1 MDDSSNSSDSSDSS
15 NSILSPCSSPSS
27 SELTWKRGRSSSSSQ
42 TYESDDSCTSRV
54 KCARFCEDHVSEWD
68 ISKLESF
75 GIIYDDKA
83 TELADLY
90 ESALK
95 DLYLVLG
102 IKHLAE
108 LWTKLLKI
116 KEILVESTKKCME
129 SLDVDE
135 EFSDIESLSPFAV
148 VKETEKCLQ
157 AIAKIKDEI
166 SAKGSTSSFDN
177 LSWHLFSFWH
187 TAILEYVEYYSDLI
201 REWSSH
207 GRLGVEGE
215 FCQLLVFFSRL
226 CLLNSM
232 RGDASPE
239 VRMTLDGVDT
249 TSVPDL
255 RYKLQGECAHFK
267 TNPSLMTAT
276 VGEVKKWTLAQDEK
290 TTTGF
295 NIRNMKFSG
304 QSVESLLGRHGGE
317 LLLEWK
323 KSALQDT
330 NLGIICVKNMI
341 IFTCLKLDRE
351 HLSNLAHGHP
361 MEDEKSIIHYSRPYN
376 YLVRKDREEIMDTMF
391 HLGLLCRVKSLHF
404 LQD

>member
-42 TYESDDSCTSRV
+42 TYESDDSCTSQV
-54 KCARFCEDHVSEWD
+54 KCARFCEDHVSEWE

-116 KEILVESTKKCME
+116 KEILMESTKKCMQ

-135 EFSDIESLSPFAV
+135 EFSDIDSLSPFAV
-148 VKETEKCLQ
+148 VKESEKCLQ
-157 AIAKIKDEI
+157 AIAKIKDEM
-166 SAKGSTSSFDN
+166 SAKGSPSSFDN

-226 CLLNSM
+226 FLLNSM

-255 RYKLQGECAHFK
+255 RYKLQGECTHFK

-304 QSVESLLGRHGGE
+304 QSVEGLLGRHGGE

-330 NLGIICVKNMI
+330 NLGIICIKNMI

-351 HLSNLAHGHP
+351 HLSNLAHGDP

-391 HLGLLCRVKSLHF
+391 HLGLLCRVKSLHC